1 VVYAV
6 GVPIQTIGMPL
17 ITADL
22 FGMRDEASILGVLV
36 SVSTVG
42 YAVGTPMVNLFYDH
56 QGTYNTALII
66 MAVAMAVASVA
77 IVLALRQANKLRL
90 QLTGG

>member
-1 VVYAV
+1 
-6 GVPIQTIGMPL
+6 
-17 ITADL
+17 
-22 FGMRDEASILGVLV
+22 
-36 SVSTVG
+36 
-42 YAVGTPMVNLFYDH
+42 VGTPMVNLFYDH